1 MIIIVS
7 ENDKLFQA
15 ISIIV
20 EDAINKSTKTLTIKG
35 KIEQKIEGTDSYKI
49 NYQNTEIVASSIG
62 QAYNNGD
69 EVFVLLPNGNLQTE
83 KFILGKTNNRVPS
96 FTFNGEGL
104 SQQDLALLQDIINE
118 IQNLSSDN
126 IITPV
131 EKQSLQLQWQ
141 NIQKSYNEIIEL
153 RRPYASDINI
163 GNLTTSFNALSAY
176 FTSLLADMEESTS
189 INGEEFRGAVGTY
202 LTQDTEI
209 RLLIQE
215 ALRDELIYK
224 VDIFSTNGESFKNNI
239 INTNLKAI
247 IMRGKNIITNNIDS
261 SQIIWNKLNS
271 MGEKI
276 SNWEKTGVSIP
287 ITQDDVEGKQIFQVS
302 IYVQEAIVAR
312 DIITIVD
319 LNDIGALNLSYS
331 TKLTK
336 SQVFDPSSKTYD
348 PDYAKDFQII
358 RVKTTYNNED
368 VSDKTSYKWF
378 FNGGEIN
385 SDSRFEIQ
393 SNKLIIKK
401 NITSTEIPLSKI
413 SIEAI
418 YYNSEYQVDIQEY
431 LEIEFVCISDGVS
444 PYRVEILSENG
455 LIFKNGIVQT
465 TLSAIVY
472 KGADDVTNVLDA
484 NQFRWKKINYD
495 GTLDIAW
502 NNIHAGG
509 TKTITITSED
519 IYKRAT
525 FNCEIQEI

>member
-1 MIIIVS
+1 MDQDKIVQDLFKSMELIAEKKVSELDTPGIIVG
-7 ENDKLFQA
+7 N
-15 ISIIV
+15 II
-20 EDAINKSTKTLTIKG
+20 ERLNNS
-35 KIEQKIEGTDSYKI
+35 DSYSI
-49 NYQNTEIVASSIG
+49 SYLNTEITASSLG
-62 QAYNNGD
+62 GLYNKGD
-69 EVFVLLPNGNLQTE
+69 EVFILLPSGLNKT
-83 KFILGKTNNRVPS
+83 KFILGKTNNRTPT

-104 SQQDLALLQDIINE
+104 SEQDLALLQDIINE

-163 GNLTTSFNALSAY
+163 SNLTTSFNALSAY

-189 INGEEFRGAVGTY
+189 INGEEFREAVSTY

-247 IMRGKNIITNNIDS
+247 IMRGKNIITNNIDP
-261 SQIIWNKLNS
+261 SQIIWNKLNG
-271 MGEKI
+271 MGEII
-276 SNWEKTGVSIP
+276 SGWEKTGVSIP

-302 IYVQEAIVAR
+302 IYVEEAIVAR
-312 DIITIVD
+312 DIVTIVD

-348 PDYAKDFQII
+348 PDYTKDFQVIT
-358 RVKTTYNNED
+358 VKTTYNNED

-393 SNKLIIKK
+393 NNKLIVKK
-401 NITSTEIPLSKI
+401 NITSAEIPLSKI

-455 LIFKNGIVQT
+455 LIFKNGVVQT

-495 GTLDIAW
+495 GTLDTAW
-502 NNIHAGG
+502 NSIHAGG